1 MADLEQNIN
10 PTMND
15 SENTSPEIGQNNNLN
30 TWESTGPTEKV
41 LNFSEMSS
49 DNSQDVNLDANKD
62 TIFNNAEDLPNDTN
76 KTWE

>member
-41 LNFSEMSS
+41 LNFSEISS